1 MTLQRIRHRG
11 FSWTLS
17 CVLGALSLLAIW
29 PQQQAFAG
37 GGKELGVP
45 LDDCIDG
52 AGVDLRI
59 PGTSTYGV
67 PGNHSSSSPE
77 PLSGGGAP
85 CYEGRELVGYRYGS
99 RSWRI
104 DSETFPTCG
113 DPESSSTSGN
123 VYFRIP
129 LYEDRGCDEGYEPVL
144 YSTSRTETMAGDIH
158 EGTFGR
164 LWSSGLDPYIV
175 KDGTGSS
182 AKYHVVLGPGLAYTF
197 DDSFD
202 PDCSDTDYSGV
213 TLTSASDLLTLRIN
227 RGISSVSWEFH
238 DFVQTAKRQGQFNA
252 YQTSR
257 TRFYASA
264 YDASNNITTL
274 SRKNKTNGVFGSPV
288 ERVHYGGYNAAGY
301 RQWVYHE
308 YMNESAA
315 WVPTRRTDFAYSM
328 NGDVE
333 QVTYYAGY
341 DGSGAGSD
349 LGNWDDTIG
358 QMVFRYDGDQR
369 LILALDTE
377 AVASAQAD
385 SVDPLNLAT
394 TNAVLEDYATRVYT
408 YHDDDGGTKP
418 WREGM
423 VASISGANCGGCGTN
438 AGSMSIEWAQNSSV
452 TGSGGANRYDY
463 WWRRSTE
470 EIKDENGDVYRRS
483 TLYINRA
490 GKPLCRIVESRSDV
504 FGAGGEL
511 QKADITFYEY
521 NSDGRL
527 EKTFEPSVVNTYPT
541 DVNGE
546 VDFTALDLKNL
557 LEEAGGL
564 VMHANEGV
572 IRLIDYYSA
581 TTATLTTPGG
591 VDGYAQYYEV
601 QNGTSGTPIRLRE
614 LKYIRQ
620 SDFKGTSVFPLA
632 EEIRYLEST
641 TAWVSTR
648 WEYVWY
654 RGLIPKTITRY
665 RFVNENENDP
675 STDDALVETLVQTR
689 DQNREWRKDEQGV
702 ITYYLRDD
710 IQEVGMI
717 VDPDTDENGVGEIFN
732 GVTIPSGF
740 TNSGG
745 RHLRTDFQT
754 DEYNRVTRVLGPEYN
769 ADADGDGDMDDPVR
783 PVRWTAY
790 NDSVYTSSWSRN
802 EVRTASGYY
811 DVVADTYHLVGG
823 IGVRVTD
830 RGKDSSG
837 VMWSDSYTTER
848 AAVSGGLTAGEDVAT
863 RSRWSGWSRTKTVDD
878 DMTERWVYVD
888 IPASG
893 DGTAGTNYLK
903 TTYGYHLD
911 GSARYTEGPDG
922 LRSYSFWSKKTMGS
936 DTRWETRRYQVY
948 DDGGTWK
955 LAAPISVS
963 WSDDDGR
970 GVRSFIATTSGGLD
984 SAVAASGGHPTGADT
999 LTALS
1004 RMSMTY
1010 DWRHRP
1016 LERWSYFDLGALTE
1030 AQDGTEG
1037 TNYVVSETLA
1047 YDEQGRVLRTQAPS
1061 GDISAQVYDALGRV
1075 ETMWVGTDATGA
1087 TRTNPGA
1094 GSSDLV
1100 IVSRAFYDTI
1110 GDGTGDPGP
1119 QLIRSER
1126 LKPNL
1131 DAALSSYT
1139 DTEKYTGVI
1148 YVYDDLG
1155 RRTQTRP
1162 DVDPWSEVTYNDA
1175 GQAIKAVGF
1184 ADTGNGIPE
1193 NSELLTQS
1201 ETIYDGAGRV
1211 VESRVYEVDGTSAPS
1226 KYLSST
1232 VDYDALGRQAL
1243 SFNAQGAGSLTEWDD
1258 AGRVYRQ
1265 TVFSENGGDDTDPSD
1280 DIVIVENITYYL
1292 NSGIGAGRPYLRAS
1306 YQRRNNAATTTT
1318 GLLSG
1323 LSLSR
1328 NTYSVTWYDEAGRA
1342 THNAFYGTNGNNV
1355 LDEPSDDFDPDAG
1368 TMTYASGPIE
1378 PNTSD
1383 NIIVTKTTY
1392 DDAARVDTATAN
1404 DDVVTK
1410 FFYNDAGQRTHVVE
1424 NYDASKLT
1432 NGPDDPDS
1440 RNADVNRVTAFVY
1453 NHALGAVV
1461 EQIAVDP
1468 DHDGDPADS
1477 QTTRYVYSDEL
1488 TDKGTGGAGRLQS
1501 NSILR
1506 AVIYPDSDDAVA
1518 SNALSYGS
1526 DTIYDRVEL
1535 TYYSDGTLK
1544 ARRDQRGVVLT
1555 SHYHDD
1561 GALQYQDATA
1571 VNNVGVATTLA
1582 LINIDDRV
1590 QSMGYAYDDLRRV
1603 TTVTQYDDVS
1613 TGSPTAINQVLNSY
1627 TDLGQL
1633 EEQFQEHD
1641 GAKDGSTLSV
1651 GYEYETGN
1659 GGGDLYPTDR
1669 RLDATVYPDGRHIL
1683 PSYGSNGDIEH
1694 ELGTI
1699 RALWDDNGSG
1709 SPGNQQVRYYHDGVS
1724 GVGRV
1729 IYPMGASDNTNY
1741 TPDYDRFLRL
1751 ESVDW
1756 WQSPSTSRAQIDYGY
1771 DRGSRRV
1778 YHEDVLAATNTED
1791 LDQLDTRN
1799 AFGELTNWKLGNVTD
1814 SNADTIP
1821 DEILP
1826 AARERT
1832 QDWTLD
1838 QLGNWEEFKHD
1849 TNGDEDFVDDDDLDQ
1864 SRLMND
1870 ANEITGI
1877 AKYGSQSAWPTP
1889 TYDAAGSMTSLP
1901 LPNDPE
1907 TAADATYDAWGRLV
1921 KLETGSDTVAEY
1933 EYDGLGRRIIKHVYD
1948 AGTFDY
1954 SDHSYYTGWQVI
1966 EVRRDTD
1973 STKGGDPDAD
1983 PMEQFVYHTYY
1994 IDAVA
1999 VRYWDDPDDGGG
2011 LDGTQVEQY
2020 YAHDAQFNVIALM
2033 DDTGAVLERY
2043 RYAPYGEQTVM
2054 DASYSVKNEGTDY
2067 DQYKGF
2073 TGQTLDPESG
2083 LWQFRNRYYHAGLG
2097 TFTSADPSG
2106 YIDGLSLR
2114 VGFFAMLGQLDP
2126 AGLQVQAW
2134 ARRGRFQYGAAMSW
2148 FDDGDKWT
2156 YADFLQENWS
2166 VYHHIVVNVTNGGVT
2181 GGNVG
2186 GSNGHVDFSGS
2197 VNNHRFDL
2205 YGNGRGQ
2212 ERIGRTTYDLG
2223 DQRVTNMSEFSTEVT
2238 EVECENGCPG
2248 LLVTLASKVVSITDG
2263 NPLAQRDRL
2272 ELVGWSI
2279 KVGENWEVD
2288 SNGRIKF
2295 SYDIPNVPVAIGL
2308 TWQWTTPARFGPMP
2322 QLNGTSYFETWRLC
2336 PDLKGGMTEELM
2348 QGNGVTTHG
2357 DGTGFRPDPLPY
2369 GEDNLH
2375 GPFPSYRHRPEF
2387 EDGGIQSYMSGFSPV
2402 GETQA
2407 VDPSD
2412 LPND

>member
-11 FSWTLS
+11 LSWTLS
-17 CVLGALSLLAIW
+17 CVLATLSFLAVW
-29 PQQQAFAG
+29 PQPQAFAG
-37 GGKELGVP
+37 GGKELAAPPV
-45 LDDCIDG
+45 DCID
-52 AGVDLRI
+52 R
-59 PGTSTYGV
+59 PGTDLHSPALMSYGV
-67 PGNHSSSSPE
+67 PDSNGGASTDPLSSSSGSCFWPW
-77 PLSGGGAP
+77 
-85 CYEGRELVGYRYGS
+85 ELVPKTGQRLVVTSEESCGPCGSCETSYTTGYITFTYNVLI
-99 RSWRI
+99 WRLCS
-104 DSETFPTCG
+104 DGYDLALTTTG
-113 DPESSSTSGN
+113 H
-123 VYFRIP
+123 
-129 LYEDRGCDEGYEPVL
+129 EDGGTP
-144 YSTSRTETMAGDIH
+144 H
-158 EGTFGR
+158 EGVFGR
-164 LWSSGLDPYIV
+164 LWSVTGDPYII
-175 KDGTGSS
+175 KQGTGAS
-182 AKYHVVLGPGLAYTF
+182 AKYIVVLGTGLSYTF

-202 PDCSDTDYSGV
+202 PDCSDTDYTGV
-213 TLTSASDLLTLRIN
+213 TLTSANDLLTLKIS
-227 RGISSVSWEFH
+227 RGLSSVRWEFH

-257 TRFYASA
+257 SRFYVSA
-264 YDASNNITTL
+264 YDAWNNITTV
-274 SRKNKTNGVFGSPV
+274 SRANAVNGVYGSPV
-288 ERVHYGGYNAAGY
+288 ERVQYGGYNNAEGY
-301 RQWVYHE
+301 REWVYHE
-308 YMNESAA
+308 YLNESAT
-315 WVPTRRTDFAYSM
+315 WVPTRRTDFVYSM
-328 NGDVE
+328 DGDVE
-333 QVTYYAGY
+333 EVTYYAGY

-394 TNAVLEDYATRVYT
+394 SNAVLEDYATRVYT

-423 VASISGANCGGCGTN
+423 VATISGANCGGCGTN

-504 FGAGGEL
+504 FGAGGDL

-527 EKTFEPSVVNTYPT
+527 EQTFEPSVVNTYPT

-581 TTATLTTPGG
+581 TTATTTVPGG
-591 VDGYAQYYEV
+591 VDGYVQYYKV
-601 QNGTSGTPIRLRE
+601 QNGTSGTPITLRE
-614 LKYIRQ
+614 LKYIK
-620 SDFKGTSVFPLA
+620 SPNVIGSSVYPLA
-632 EEIRYLEST
+632 EEVRYLEST
-641 TAWVSTR
+641 SAWVSTR
-648 WEYVWY
+648 WAYTWFK
-654 RGLIPKTITRY
+654 GLKPLSITRY
-665 RFVNENENDP
+665 RFINENENDP
-675 STDDALVETLVQTR
+675 SKDDALVETLVQSR
-689 DQNREWRKDEQGV
+689 DQNRVWRKDEQGV
-702 ITYYLRDD
+702 ITYYLRED

-717 VDPDTDENGVGEIFN
+717 VAPDTDQNGAGEVFN
-732 GVTIPSGF
+732 GVKIPLGF

-754 DEYNRVTRVLGPEYN
+754 DEYNRMTRVLGPEYN

-848 AAVSGGLTAGEDVAT
+848 AAVSGELTAGEDVAT

-911 GSARYTEGPDG
+911 GSVRYTEGPDG
-922 LRSYSFWSKKTMGS
+922 LRSYSFWSKKTVGS

-948 DDGGTWK
+948 DDGGTWR

-970 GVRSFIATTSGGLD
+970 GVRSFMATTSGGLD

-1030 AQDGTEG
+1030 AQDGAEG
-1037 TNYVVSETLA
+1037 TNYVVTEILA
-1047 YDEQGRVLRTQAPS
+1047 YDEQGRVLRTQASS
-1061 GDISAQVYDALGRV
+1061 GDITANVYDALGRTV
-1075 ETMWVGTDATGA
+1075 ETWVGTDDTNA

-1100 IVSRAFYDTI
+1100 QTYNAIYNED
-1110 GDGTGDPGP
+1110 GDGPP
-1119 QLIRSER
+1119 RAHLIRAEW

-1131 DAALSSYT
+1131 DGSLDGSSDEFTGAVYT
-1139 DTEKYTGVI
+1139 
-1148 YVYDDLG
+1148 YDDLG
-1155 RRTQTRP
+1155 RRTRILP
-1162 DVDPWSEVTYNDA
+1162 DVGPRTFVTYNDA
-1175 GQAIKAVGF
+1175 GQTVSTVIYKNPGSPTTP
-1184 ADTGNGIPE
+1184 AD
-1193 NSELLTQS
+1193 LLAQS
-1201 ETIYDGAGRV
+1201 TSIYDGAGRV
-1211 VESRVYEVDGTSAPS
+1211 VESRVYEVDGSSAPS
-1226 KYLSST
+1226 KYIAST
-1232 VDYDALGRQAL
+1232 VAYDALGRQAL

-1258 AGRVYRQ
+1258 AGRVIRQ
-1265 TVFSENGGDDTDPSD
+1265 TVFSDNGGDDTDPSD
-1280 DIVIVENITYYL
+1280 DIVVTETVIDYL
-1292 NSGIGAGRPYLRAS
+1292 TSGPGAGRPYLRTS
-1306 YQRRNNAATTTT
+1306 YQRNHDANAAT
-1318 GLLSG
+1318 GDLLSTQP
-1323 LSLSR
+1323 SIAQR
-1328 NTYSVTWYDEAGRA
+1328 TYSATWYDQAGRA
-1342 THNAFYGTNGNNV
+1342 THSAYYGHNGHAA
-1355 LDEPSDDFDPDAG
+1355 LTDYDPGGGG
-1368 TMTYASGPIE
+1368 TTYGDGP
-1378 PNTSD
+1378 PAPDSSD
-1383 NIIVTKTTY
+1383 NVIVSQTNY
-1392 DDAARVDTATAN
+1392 DDAARVDTVTAN
-1404 DDVVTK
+1404 DGVVSK

-1424 NYDASKLT
+1424 NYDAAKLT
-1432 NGPDDPDS
+1432 GGDPDTPAS
-1440 RNADVNRVTAFVY
+1440 RDPDVNRITAFVY
-1453 NHALGAVV
+1453 NLELGTV
-1461 EQIAVDP
+1461 EQQIAVDP
-1468 DHDGDPADS
+1468 DHDGNTSDNQA
-1477 QTTRYVYSDEL
+1477 TTYLYAIDFA
-1488 TDKGTGGAGRLQS
+1488 TGNKGTPSGGVQS
-1501 NSILR
+1501 NSFLR
-1506 AVIYPDSDDAVA
+1506 AVVYPDSDDGVTGGGNFTNGAD
-1518 SNALSYGS
+1518 S
-1526 DTIYDRVEL
+1526 TYDRVQL
-1535 TYYSDGTLK
+1535 NYYSDGTLQK
-1544 ARRDQRGVVLT
+1544 RKDQNGTVLQ
-1555 SHYHDD
+1555 SVYHDN
-1561 GALQYQDATA
+1561 GALEYQDATVLGTNVDSA
-1571 VNNVGVATTLA
+1571 VRS
-1582 LINIDDRV
+1582 I
-1590 QSMGYAYDDLRRV
+1590 GYAYDDLYRV

-1613 TGSPTAINQVLNSY
+1613 TGTPTAVNEVLNTY

-1641 GAKDGSTLSV
+1641 GTKGGSTLSV

-1669 RLDATVYPDGRHIL
+1669 RLDAVVYPDGRHVF
-1683 PSYGSNGDIEH
+1683 PTYGSNGDISH
-1694 ELGTI
+1694 ELGI
-1699 RALWDDNGSG
+1699 VRAIWDDNGSG
-1709 SPGNQQVRYYHDGVS
+1709 SQGSQQVRYHHFGTSGLAEVRYAKLANDVVLTHHFGDSDGDYE
-1724 GVGRV
+1724 G
-1729 IYPMGASDNTNY
+1729 
-1741 TPDYDRFLRL
+1741 YDRFYRQTTMR
-1751 ESVDW
+1751 W
-1756 WQSPSTSRAQIDYGY
+1756 WQTGGDKARIEYGY

-1778 YHEDVLAATNTED
+1778 YHEDVVASANTAD

-1814 SNADTIP
+1814 SDADTIP
-1821 DEILP
+1821 DQILP

-1864 SRLMND
+1864 SRLTND

-1877 AKYGSQSAWPTP
+1877 AKYGSQAAWPTP
-1889 TYDAAGSMTSLP
+1889 IYDAAGGMTSLP

-1933 EYDGLGRRIIKHVYD
+1933 EYDGLGRRIIRHVYD
-1948 AGTFDY
+1948 GGTFDY
-1954 SDHSYYTGWQVI
+1954 SDHSYYNGWQVV

-1983 PMEQFVYHTYY
+1983 PMEQFVYHLYY

-2011 LDGTQVEQY
+2011 LEGTQAEQY
-2020 YAHDAQFNVIALM
+2020 YAHDAQFSVIAMM

-2043 RYAPYGEQTVM
+2043 RYTPYGEQTVM
-2054 DASYSVKNEGTDY
+2054 DASYSVKTGGTDY
-2067 DQYKGF
+2067 GQCKGF

-2083 LWQFRNRYYHAGLG
+2083 LWQFRERYYHAQLGL
-2097 TFTSADPSG
+2097 FTTRDPSG
-2106 YIDGLSLR
+2106 YPDGVNLYA
-2114 VGFFAMLGQLDP
+2114 GFFGM
-2126 AGLQVQAW
+2126 
-2134 ARRGRFQYGAAMSW
+2134 YG
-2148 FDDGDKWT
+2148 D
-2156 YADFLQENWS
+2156 
-2166 VYHHIVVNVTNGGVT
+2166 
-2181 GGNVG
+2181 
-2186 GSNGHVDFSGS
+2186 
-2197 VNNHRFDL
+2197 
-2205 YGNGRGQ
+2205 
-2212 ERIGRTTYDLG
+2212 
-2223 DQRVTNMSEFSTEVT
+2223 
-2238 EVECENGCPG
+2238 
-2248 LLVTLASKVVSITDG
+2248 
-2263 NPLAQRDRL
+2263 
-2272 ELVGWSI
+2272 
-2279 KVGENWEVD
+2279 
-2288 SNGRIKF
+2288 
-2295 SYDIPNVPVAIGL
+2295 
-2308 TWQWTTPARFGPMP
+2308 
-2322 QLNGTSYFETWRLC
+2322 
-2336 PDLKGGMTEELM
+2336 
-2348 QGNGVTTHG
+2348 
-2357 DGTGFRPDPLPY
+2357 
-2369 GEDNLH
+2369 
-2375 GPFPSYRHRPEF
+2375 
-2387 EDGGIQSYMSGFSPV
+2387 
-2402 GETQA
+2402 
-2407 VDPSD
+2407 VDPSGLSTHQWHHVFPQD
-2412 LPND
+2412 VFGPNGRVDLRQINIDIHNKSNGWLLPNADHSYIHRGRGGGVWNDGWNDWVDDMRAEGVIDRDGRIVDDRRFRIELERKKNQMISGEWDRYQRGTQPAHNHGEWRRLDTNGKDRAARGLFRGPGRSAAIGFTAGVGASAIAGSAFGSAVGIANAAGSNVCLTWYRMTYESLEKRLQGDRARCRPINTSVQFEQCKELIEEGGAQGAGFIGFQGAGAAFQALADRLREACEGCEDLTEGVEDAWGDE